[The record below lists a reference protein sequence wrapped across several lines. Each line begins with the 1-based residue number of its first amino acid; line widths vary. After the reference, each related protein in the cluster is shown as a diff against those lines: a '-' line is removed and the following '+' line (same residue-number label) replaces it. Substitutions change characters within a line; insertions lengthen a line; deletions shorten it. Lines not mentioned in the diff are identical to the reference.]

1 MFRIFCSSDC
11 LLFSLLKYLLKWSV
25 ILKPTMSSSAELNV
39 TLVYELND
47 TYPEPNAST
56 SSGPPTPNPFENQTI
71 RNVII
76 IIFYSLIV
84 VVSLCGNLLV
94 CKIAFTKKKMR
105 TTTNILIASLACS
118 DIVMT
123 GFNIPFNIARLLL
136 PNWPFG
142 GFLCFF
148 VPFIQISCVY
158 VSTFTM
164 TVISLHRWRTITK
177 RSTFRSFSPLKL
189 FFMIVVIWLM
199 AVVFALPVS
208 IFNRVKE
215 ANLYGQVL
223 TRCRVKYPQVG
234 FNFSLFLS
242 VEILLTQY
250 VVPLTITCVI
260 YLKIGCIVYAQGKL
274 AGQSNDER
282 KRKQIEAKRRRIIML
297 ALAVIVFAVC
307 WLVNNH

>member
-1 MFRIFCSSDC
+1 MASIE
-11 LLFSLLKYLLKWSV
+11 
-25 ILKPTMSSSAELNV
+25 ANA

-47 TYPEPNAST
+47 TMSELNAS
-56 SSGPPTPNPFENQTI
+56 SSASPPTPNPFEHQTF
-71 RNVII
+71 RNIVII
-76 IIFYSLIV
+76 TCYGLIV

-94 CKIAFTKKKMR
+94 CKVGFTKKKMR

-142 GFLCFF
+142 AFLCFF
-148 VPFIQISCVY
+148 VPFIQTSCVY

-164 TVISLHRWRTITK
+164 TVISLHRYRTITK

-189 FFMIVVIWLM
+189 FAVIVVIWLL
-199 AVVFALPVS
+199 AIVFALPVS
-208 IFNRVKE
+208 IFNKVKE

-223 TRCRVKYPQVG
+223 SRCRTNFPKVG

-250 VVPLTITCVI
+250 VIPLTITCVV
-260 YLKIGCIVYAQGKL
+260 YLKIGCIVYKQGKL

-282 KRKQIEAKRRRIIML
+282 KRRQIEAKRRRIIML

-307 WLVNNH
+307 WSVLFRIIHS